1 MAQKEAAKSF
11 ARQVKPL
18 LSLDYAESQRRVR
31 SLYKAW
37 YRQVPIIGQ
46 YYQQLKYHNARPIQA
61 GNNYTKSGVTEVNY
75 KKAGFIGLELQK

>member
-1 MAQKEAAKSF
+1 MAQREAATSF

-31 SLYKAW
+31 NLYKAW

-46 YYQQLKYHNARPIQA
+46 YNSE
-61 GNNYTKSGVTEVNY
+61 TKS
-75 KKAGFIGLELQK
+75 